1 MSFRFLGRVIETL
14 IILVLLVILILILLT
29 SFEAMADEKP
39 HLFASDNVCQ
49 GYAAKSTPDLD
60 RCLKCLQLSGF
71 WNFGTVP
78 EHNTTYYVHGIKID
92 KAMQNIGI
100 TQSVPVMLEQCTAIL
115 EKDFNA
121 LGGNPPGYQ

>member
-1 MSFRFLGRVIETL
+1 MYRLMGRIIETL
-14 IILVLLVILILILLT
+14 VILVLLVVLVYILLS

-39 HLFASDNVCQ
+39 HLFASDQVCQ

-60 RCLKCLQLSGF
+60 RCLKCVQLSGF

-78 EHNTTYYVHGIKID
+78 VHNTIFFVHGVPVSD
-92 KAMQNIGI
+92 ELHTMGI
-100 TQSVPVMLEQCTAIL
+100 TQSIPAMLGLCTKKL

-121 LGGNPPGYQ
+121 LGGNPLGYQ